1 MQPLDPENPSWC
13 NSANVLTNP
22 IKISSTLCRWP
33 GQNDKKLGKL
43 LGQKM
48 VNKIDYFVHMHQNYF
63 DEEFCNTYVGDVARV
78 MQYHFQDLAPCPKL
92 LHNVQKTLALNQPQV
107 LNAGNIKVLLHF
119 FFMPLLRSSHTFGP
133 AAFLFHDCP
142 VAQLKCL
149 W

>member
-48 VNKIDYFVHMHQNYF
+48 VNKIDYFVHMH
-63 DEEFCNTYVGDVARV
+63 
-78 MQYHFQDLAPCPKL
+78 
-92 LHNVQKTLALNQPQV
+92 
-107 LNAGNIKVLLHF
+107 
-119 FFMPLLRSSHTFGP
+119 
-133 AAFLFHDCP
+133 
-142 VAQLKCL
+142 
-149 W
+149 